1 MMMTTTMALILS
13 QRPSIQQSSSPHT
26 TSKKSSLEYRY
37 QNMPGRGRERRKFP
51 VVLYEILSDPR
62 NFHIIYWMPHGRSW
76 RIHDREKLAKVLC
89 PRYFN
94 HCKFESFTRSATGW
108 GFKRV
113 AEDGPDYNCYYHRN
127 FFRGRPELIPLI
139 LRLESSGNKS
149 KSNGDGD
156 ETEGADF
163 NGEDEVEQGDSDNPH
178 RGQFSST
185 IKSEANE
192 DDSNSGPRQRPQ
204 QHRTSLPQLRSDPGG
219 VHFLVDFDQSL
230 VDHDDVDEHINAS
243 CPIPPYSGYNKLN
256 YQPYQD
262 DYHYEQRP
270 PPQFPPSHTLEVYR
284 PPLAYG
290 PTKNSNAFY
299 DHSYNRHHFHEYSY
313 PLKNSPSPTT
323 GYHQPRQFENP
334 QRKDFFPSQTQPHH
348 QHEQNY
354 FNSYIHQHQRYEYH
368 QQHRGPYNYYPPHYQ
383 QTFQQNENQH
393 SIFSSDRHD
402 QICTNR
408 NDDHSFSSRMEIEI
422 RPTGN
427 SNHHLLQ
434 SYSAARAH
442 PTRRRLSNEK
452 KNDRFT
458 PQASSTTSLFCNTTS
473 TKPEISR
480 GNGINHSELLDDER
494 KPPAQPLE
502 IEHRAFSTE
511 KPTQLEQSTM
521 ADHGNV
527 TARGRRDATTPG
539 SMIEMTASLDHLDC
553 GDESSEER
561 EYLFA
566 FKPPAAVI
574 RKKPRN
580 EDTVLRAGISDKG
593 LPETSSST
601 AERKDNKKTE
611 KEENGDGD

>member
-37 QNMPGRGRERRKFP
+37 QNRPGRGRERRKFP
-51 VVLYEILSDPR
+51 FVLYEILSDPR
-62 NFHIIYWMPHGRSW
+62 NFHIIHWMSHGRSW
-76 RIHDREKLAKVLC
+76 RVHDREKLAKVLC

-163 NGEDEVEQGDSDNPH
+163 NGEDEVEQGDFDNPH

-219 VHFLVDFDQSL
+219 DHFFVDFDQSH
-230 VDHDDVDEHINAS
+230 VDHNDVDEHINAPS
-243 CPIPPYSGYNKLN
+243 PIPPSSGYNKLN

-284 PPLAYG
+284 PPVAYG
-290 PTKNSNAFY
+290 PTKNSNAYY
-299 DHSYNRHHFHEYSY
+299 DHSYNRHQFHEHSY
-313 PLKNSPSPTT
+313 QLKNLPSPTT

-383 QTFQQNENQH
+383 QTFQQNEYH
-393 SIFSSDRHD
+393 PSIFSSDRHD
-402 QICTNR
+402 QIRTHR
-408 NDDHSFSSRMEIEI
+408 NDDRSVSSRLETEI
-422 RPTGN
+422 RPIGN
-427 SNHHLLQ
+427 SSRHRHAYPQ
-434 SYSAARAH
+434 SYSEARAYP
-442 PTRRRLSNEK
+442 PTRRLNKESTT
-452 KNDRFT
+452 DRFT
-458 PQASSTTSLFCNTTS
+458 PPASSSG
-473 TKPEISR
+473 PEISI
-480 GNGINHSELLDDER
+480 GNGTSSWTRNYESQQLDDER

-502 IEHRAFSTE
+502 IEHGASSE
-511 KPTQLEQSTM
+511 NPTQLEQSTM
-521 ADHGNV
+521 ADLGNA
-527 TARGRRDATTPG
+527 TARERKETVMPG
-539 SMIEMTASLDHLDC
+539 SMMEMATSLDQLKC
-553 GDESSEER
+553 GDQSLEER
-561 EYLFA
+561 EYLLA
-566 FKPPAAVI
+566 FKPPAAII
-574 RKKPRN
+574 RKRPHHK
-580 EDTVLRAGISDKG
+580 DTVLSANISDKS
-593 LPETSSST
+593 LLKESWSN
-601 AERKDNKKTE
+601 EEQEDNMKTE
-611 KEENGDGD
+611 KEEK